1 MEQEN
6 DGGVVLK
13 GYFITVEGLDG
24 CGKTTQ
30 LNNIADYFE
39 QKGREVIMTREPGG
53 TKLGEKIREIL
64 LDVDNTGMNSV
75 AELMLYAAARA
86 QIVLKLIVP
95 AVEEGKI
102 VICDRFVD
110 SSIAYQGYGRELG
123 ADIVKGIN
131 SYALQGCKP
140 DITLFFDISPR
151 EIAKRKTMKDKPDRL
166 ESEKI
171 DFHERVYKGYLE
183 LAEAERERIVVIDSR
198 REIYE
203 VFQDVKGYLD
213 SRLKD

>member
-1 MEQEN
+1 
-6 DGGVVLK
+6 LK
-13 GYFITVEGLDG
+13 GYFISVEGLDG

-39 QKGREVIMTREPGG
+39 QQGREVILTREPGG
-53 TKLGEKIREIL
+53 TTLGEKIREIL

-86 QIVLKLIVP
+86 QIVANFIVP
-95 AVEEGKI
+95 AVKKGKI

-110 SSIAYQGYGRELG
+110 SSIAYQGYGRKLG

-131 SYALQGCKP
+131 SYAIQGCMP
-140 DITLFFDISPR
+140 DITFFFDISPK
-151 EIAKRKTMKDKPDRL
+151 EIAMRKTMKEKLDRL

-171 DFHERVYKGYLE
+171 DFHERVYKGYLD
-183 LAEAERERIVVIDSR
+183 LAEEEKKRIVVINARKSI
-198 REIYE
+198 EKIFSE
-203 VFQDVKGYLD
+203 VIKYLIPM
-213 SRLKD
+213 KE

>member
-1 MEQEN
+1 M
-6 DGGVVLK
+6 K

-39 QKGREVIMTREPGG
+39 QKGRKVILTREPGG

-86 QIVLKLIVP
+86 QIVSELIVP
-95 AVEEGKI
+95 AVEQGKI
-102 VICDRFVD
+102 VICDRFID
-110 SSIAYQGYGRELG
+110 SSIAYQGYGRKLG
-123 ADIVKGIN
+123 AEIVEGIN
-131 SYALQGCKP
+131 SYALQGYKP
-140 DITLFFDISPR
+140 DITFFFDISPE
-151 EIAKRKTMKDKPDRL
+151 EIAKRKTLKEKLDRV

-171 DFHERVYKGYLE
+171 DFHNRVYEGYLA
-183 LAEAERERIVVIDSR
+183 LAEANRERIIVIDARKSIE
-198 REIYE
+198 EIFE
-203 VFQDVKGYLD
+203 GVKCHID
-213 SRLKD
+213 F

>member
-1 MEQEN
+1 M
-6 DGGVVLK
+6 K

-39 QKGREVIMTREPGG
+39 QKGRKVILTREPGG

-86 QIVLKLIVP
+86 QIVSELIVP
-95 AVEEGKI
+95 AVEQGKI
-102 VICDRFVD
+102 VICDRFID
-110 SSIAYQGYGRELG
+110 SSIAYQGYGRKLG
-123 ADIVKGIN
+123 AEIVEGIN

-140 DITLFFDISPR
+140 DITFLFDISPE
-151 EIAKRKTMKDKPDRL
+151 EIARRKTLKEKLDRV

-171 DFHERVYKGYLE
+171 DFHNRVYEGYLA
-183 LAEAERERIVVIDSR
+183 LAEANRERIIVIDARKSIE
-198 REIYE
+198 EIFKE
-203 VFQDVKGYLD
+203 VKCHIDF
-213 SRLKD
+213 

>member
-1 MEQEN
+1 M
-6 DGGVVLK
+6 K

-39 QKGREVIMTREPGG
+39 QKGRKVILTREPGG

-86 QIVLKLIVP
+86 QIVSELIVP
-95 AVEEGKI
+95 AVEQGKI
-102 VICDRFVD
+102 VICDRFID
-110 SSIAYQGYGRELG
+110 SSIAYQGYGRKLG
-123 ADIVKGIN
+123 VEIVEGIN
-131 SYALQGCKP
+131 SYALQGYKP
-140 DITLFFDISPR
+140 DITFFFDISPE
-151 EIAKRKTMKDKPDRL
+151 EIAKRKTLKEKLDRV

-171 DFHERVYKGYLE
+171 DFHNRVYEGYLA
-183 LAEAERERIVVIDSR
+183 LAEANSERIIVIDARKSIE
-198 REIYE
+198 EIFE
-203 VFQDVKGYLD
+203 GVKCHID
-213 SRLKD
+213 F

>member
-1 MEQEN
+1 M
-6 DGGVVLK
+6 K

-39 QKGREVIMTREPGG
+39 KKGREVILTREPGG

-86 QIVLKLIVP
+86 QIVSELIIP
-95 AVEEGKI
+95 AVEQGKI

-110 SSIAYQGYGRELG
+110 SSIAYQGYGRKLG
-123 ADIVKGIN
+123 AKIVEGIN

-140 DITLFFDISPR
+140 DITFFFDVSPQ
-151 EIAKRKTMKDKPDRL
+151 EIAKRKTMKEKPDRL
-166 ESEKI
+166 EAEKI
-171 DFHERVYKGYLE
+171 DFHERVYNGYLK
-183 LAEAERERIVVIDSR
+183 LAEANKERIVVIDAR
-198 REIYE
+198 QEIDE
-203 VFQDVKGYLD
+203 IFKDVKSCLD
-213 SRLKD
+213 LRL